1 MMKIKTVMSVLLLT
15 LGLSACSAF
24 HVTPVPPPAVQ
35 PYAQEITRAQSLNL
49 QKVGTVSAQVFGSPM
64 DVEAEIKRRAN
75 ASGAPYYLIIM
86 MSDGIYPG
94 SWYANALL
102 YK

>member
-1 MMKIKTVMSVLLLT
+1 MTIKHAVVFLLIT
-15 LGLSACSAF
+15 LGLSACSAL
-24 HVTPVPPPAVQ
+24 HVTPAPPPAIQ

-86 MSDGIYPG
+86 MSDSIYPG
-94 SWYANALL
+94 TWYANALL

>member
-1 MMKIKTVMSVLLLT
+1 MTIKRAMLFLLMT
-15 LGLSACSAF
+15 LGLSACSVF
-24 HVTPVPPPAVQ
+24 HVTPVPPPAIQ

-49 QKVGTVSAQVFGSPM
+49 QKVGSVSAQVFGSPM

-86 MSDGIYPG
+86 MSDSIYPG
-94 SWYANALL
+94 IWYANALL
-102 YK
+102 YQ

>member
-1 MMKIKTVMSVLLLT
+1 MTIKRAMLFLLMTFVLL
-15 LGLSACSAF
+15 ACSAF
-24 HVTPVPPPAVQ
+24 HVTPVPPPAIQ

-49 QKVGTVSAQVFGSPM
+49 QKVGAVSAQVFGSPM

-86 MSDGIYPG
+86 MSDSIYPG
-94 SWYANALL
+94 IWYANALL
-102 YK
+102 YQ

>member
-1 MMKIKTVMSVLLLT
+1 MTIKRAMLFLLMT
-15 LGLSACSAF
+15 LGLSACSVF
-24 HVTPVPPPAVQ
+24 HVTPDPPPAIQ

-49 QKVGTVSAQVFGSPM
+49 QKVGSVSAQVFGSPM

-86 MSDGIYPG
+86 MSDSIYPG
-94 SWYANALL
+94 IWYANALL
-102 YK
+102 YQ

>member
-1 MMKIKTVMSVLLLT
+1 MKMKRAMLFLAIT

-24 HVTPVPPPAVQ
+24 HVTPVPPPAPQ
-35 PYAQEITRAQSLNL
+35 PYAQEITRAQSANL
-49 QKVGTVSAQVFGSPM
+49 QKMGIISAQVFGSPM
-64 DVEAEIKRRAN
+64 DVEAEIKRKAN

-86 MSDGIYPG
+86 MSDSVYPG
-94 SWYANALL
+94 IWYANALL

>member
-1 MMKIKTVMSVLLLT
+1 MKIKRVMGVLLLA
-15 LGLSACSAF
+15 LGLSGCSVF
-24 HVTPVPPPAVQ
+24 HTTPAPPPAIQ
-35 PYAQEITRAQSLNL
+35 PCAQEITRAQSLNL

-64 DVEAEIKRRAN
+64 DIEAEIQRRAN

-86 MSDGIYPG
+86 LSDSIYPG
-94 SWYANALL
+94 TWYANALL

>member
-1 MMKIKTVMSVLLLT
+1 MNIKRAIIILLLT

-35 PYAQEITRAQSLNL
+35 PYAQEITRAQSLHL
-49 QKVGTVSAQVFGSPM
+49 QKIGAISAQVFGSPM
-64 DVEAEIKRRAN
+64 DVEAEIQRRAN

-86 MSDGIYPG
+86 MSDSVYPG
-94 SWYANALL
+94 IWYANALL
-102 YK
+102 YR

>member
-1 MMKIKTVMSVLLLT
+1 MTIKRAMLFLLMT
-15 LGLSACSAF
+15 LGLSACSVF
-24 HVTPVPPPAVQ
+24 HITPVPPPAIQ

-49 QKVGTVSAQVFGSPM
+49 QKVGSVSAQVFGSPM

-86 MSDGIYPG
+86 MSDSIYPG
-94 SWYANALL
+94 IWYANALL
-102 YK
+102 YQ

>member
-1 MMKIKTVMSVLLLT
+1 MKIKRAMVFLLIT

-24 HVTPVPPPAVQ
+24 HVTPAPPPVAQ

-49 QKVGTVSAQVFGSPM
+49 QKVGSVSAQVFGSPM
-64 DVEAEIKRRAN
+64 DIEAEIKRRAN

-86 MSDGIYPG
+86 MSDSIYPG
-94 SWYANALL
+94 IWYANALL

>member
-1 MMKIKTVMSVLLLT
+1 
-15 LGLSACSAF
+15 
-24 HVTPVPPPAVQ
+24 
-35 PYAQEITRAQSLNL
+35 L

-64 DVEAEIKRRAN
+64 DIEAEIQRRAN

-86 MSDGIYPG
+86 LSDSIYPG
-94 SWYANALL
+94 TWYANALL

>member
-1 MMKIKTVMSVLLLT
+1 VFFIR
-15 LGLSACSAF
+15 
-24 HVTPVPPPAVQ
+24 HQPPPPAIQ

-64 DVEAEIKRRAN
+64 DIEAEIQRRAN

-86 MSDGIYPG
+86 LSDSIYPG
-94 SWYANALL
+94 TWYANALL

>member
-1 MMKIKTVMSVLLLT
+1 MTIKHAMLLLLMT
-15 LGLSACSAF
+15 FGLSACSAF
-24 HVTPVPPPAVQ
+24 HVTPVSPPAIQ

-49 QKVGTVSAQVFGSPM
+49 QKIGTVSAQVFGSPM

-86 MSDGIYPG
+86 MSDSIYPG
-94 SWYANALL
+94 IWYANALL
-102 YK
+102 YQ

>member
-1 MMKIKTVMSVLLLT
+1 MKIKRAMVFLLIT
-15 LGLSACSAF
+15 LVLSACSAF
-24 HVTPVPPPAVQ
+24 HVTPVPPPVAQ

-64 DVEAEIKRRAN
+64 DIEAEIKRRAT
-75 ASGAPYYLIIM
+75 ARGAPYYLIIM
-86 MSDGIYPG
+86 MSDSIYPG
-94 SWYANALL
+94 IWYANALL

>member
-1 MMKIKTVMSVLLLT
+1 MNIKRAMLLLLIT

-24 HVTPVPPPAVQ
+24 QVTPAPPPPIK
-35 PYAQEITRAQSLNL
+35 PYAQEINRAQSLNL

-64 DVEAEIKRRAN
+64 DVKAEIKRKAD

-86 MSDGIYPG
+86 MSDSVYPG
-94 SWYANALL
+94 IWYANALL

>member
-1 MMKIKTVMSVLLLT
+1 MTIKRAMLFLLMT
-15 LGLSACSAF
+15 FVLSACSAF
-24 HVTPVPPPAVQ
+24 HVTPVPPPAIQ

-86 MSDGIYPG
+86 MSDSIYPG
-94 SWYANALL
+94 IWYANALL
-102 YK
+102 YQ